1 MTCERTYPASTYP
14 HTVEPVISLLRDLV
28 AIDSVNPSLVP
39 GGAGE
44 AAVAGRI
51 AEALRLGGID
61 VEVTDV
67 APGRP
72 NVVGVVQGTAPGR
85 SLILCG
91 HTDTVGVEGM
101 AAPFDPVV
109 RDGRLHGRGSQDMKS
124 GVAAMVDAAVQVA
137 RNGGLSRG
145 RLVVAAVADEEHASA
160 GAQALVAV
168 HAADGAV
175 VTEPTDLKV
184 ATAHKGFEWV
194 EVETRGRAAHGSR
207 PADGRDAILDM
218 GRVLGRLETI
228 EASLMDGRTH
238 PRLGRA
244 SLHAST
250 IHGGQALS
258 VYPDRCVL
266 GVERRTLVGEPPDA
280 GLMEVQTALS
290 GLGRED
296 DDFDASARQL
306 LTRAPHEIADDHP
319 LCGELRRILRG
330 RCLDDTPTGMSFWT
344 DAAILGGAGTPA
356 LLFGPTGAGLHGP
369 DEYVETDSVSTC
381 RDTLVELI
389 HAFTASDRV
398 GNVE

>member
-1 MTCERTYPASTYP
+1 MD
-14 HTVEPVISLLRDLV
+14 PVVDLLRELV
-28 AIDSVNPSLVP
+28 AIDSINPSLVP

-44 AAVAGRI
+44 AAVAERI
-51 AEALRLGGID
+51 AAALRPGGID

-72 NVVGVVQGTAPGR
+72 NVVGVVEGRAPGR
-85 SLILCG
+85 SLIFCG
-91 HTDTVGVEGM
+91 HMDTVGVEGM
-101 AAPFDPVV
+101 AAPFDPAV

-137 RNGGLSRG
+137 RGGGLPRG

-160 GAQALVAV
+160 GAEALVGA
-168 HAADGAV
+168 HSADGAV
-175 VTEPTDLKV
+175 VTEPTDLRV

-218 GRVLGRLETI
+218 GRVLGRLEAVET
-228 EASLMDGRTH
+228 ELRAGPTH

-266 GVERRTLVGEPPDA
+266 GVERRTLVGEPSDA
-280 GLMEVQTALS
+280 GLAEVQAALS
-290 GLGRED
+290 VLAHD
-296 DDFDASARQL
+296 DGDFDASARQL
-306 LTRAPHEIADDHP
+306 LTRPPHAIADDHP
-319 LCGELRRILRG
+319 LCGELRRILRHRG
-330 RCLDDTPTGMSFWT
+330 LDDAPTGMSFWT
-344 DAAILGGAGTPA
+344 DAAILGRAGTPA
-356 LLFGPTGAGLHGP
+356 VLFGPTGAGLHGP
-369 DEYVETDSVSTC
+369 DEYVEIDSVGTC
-381 RDTLVELI
+381 RDVLVELI
-389 HAFTASDRV
+389 RAFC
-398 GNVE
+398 